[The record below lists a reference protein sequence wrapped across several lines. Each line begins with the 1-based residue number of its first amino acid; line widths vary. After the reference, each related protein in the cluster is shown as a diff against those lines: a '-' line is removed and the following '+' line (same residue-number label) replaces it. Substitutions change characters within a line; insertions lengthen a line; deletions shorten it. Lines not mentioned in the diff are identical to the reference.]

1 MKKEVRILVKIST
14 FVAILVFV
22 LLLLLKVDI
31 LDSVSYAITGG
42 LAFSVL
48 FNCWIWKLP
57 FLHSWLIWTPNL
69 NGQWDCTIETFY
81 EEKRKKVTAT
91 VTIKQTLTSIFVL
104 METKESKSSSK
115 NGLLE
120 RDKGTEQV
128 ILTYV
133 YENIPCVQIRER
145 SQIHFGAVRLV
156 VNDNN
161 TVEGEYW
168 TDRKSVGTLV
178 LTRTQ
183 K

>member
-1 MKKEVRILVKIST
+1 MKEEVEILVKISS

-22 LLLLLKVDI
+22 LLLFLKIDI

-48 FNCWIWKLP
+48 FNYWIWKLP
-57 FLHSWLIWTPNL
+57 LLHSWLIWTPNL
-69 NGQWDCTIETFY
+69 NGKWDCSIETTY
-81 EEKRKKVTAT
+81 DEKRKKVNAT
-91 VTIKQTLTSIFVL
+91 VTIKQTFTSIYVL
-104 METKESKSSSK
+104 METKESKSTSK

-133 YENIPCVQIRER
+133 YENIPSVQIRER

-156 VNDNN
+156 VKDKD

-168 TDRKSVGTLV
+168 TDRKSVGTIA